1 MEQNTQ
7 SGGFWRS
14 LLSFIRLTRPL
25 FLLGVAIVYALGAG
39 IARYLG
45 VQIDWSTYLL
55 GQAWVTLLQLST
67 QYFNEYHNSPA
78 DQVNPNRTWLTG
90 GSGALGPG
98 KLPRRVAL
106 MAALVCLAFLAS
118 FTVLMISKVNP
129 APGAYIIMGLAF
141 LGAFFYSNP
150 PLSLEAS
157 GYGELTT
164 SVMVGFLVPAF
175 AFILQ
180 YGDLHRLVAMCAFP
194 LVAAQMAMLLAFDL
208 PDYSN
213 DMKFEKRTLMIRLGW
228 QNGMLLHNA
237 LILVV
242 YLLILVA
249 HALGFPNFATI
260 AGFLSLPV
268 GLFQIWQM
276 RSIASGG
283 RVNWNALT
291 IGGVAFFAALSYLLT
306 FAFWTH

>member
-1 MEQNTQ
+1 MTNQTSQ
-7 SGGFWRS
+7 DGWGRVVLRF
-14 LLSFIRLTRPL
+14 LQLTRPL

-45 VQIDWSTYLL
+45 MDINWNAYLL
-55 GQAWVTLLQLST
+55 GQAWVTLLQLSA
-67 QYFNEYHNSPA
+67 QYFNEYYNAPA

-98 KLPRRVAL
+98 KLPRNVAL

-118 FTVLMISKVNP
+118 LTVVVVSQLSP
-129 APGAYIIMGLAF
+129 PPEAFLIMGLAF
-141 LGAFFYSNP
+141 LGALFYSNP
-150 PLSLEAS
+150 PFSLESS

-180 YGDLHRLVAMCAFP
+180 YGEIHRLVAMCAFP
-194 LVAAQMAMLLAFDL
+194 LTAAHMAMLLALEL
-208 PDYSN
+208 PDYST
-213 DMKFEKRTLMIRLGW
+213 DLKFEKRTLMIRLGW
-228 QNGMLLHNA
+228 QNGMFLHN
-237 LILVV
+237 
-242 YLLILVA
+242 LLILSIYLLLLLA
-249 HALGFPNFATI
+249 RALGLPSFALI
-260 AGFLSLPV
+260 AGMLSLPL

-276 RSIASGG
+276 RQIANGA

-291 IGGVAFFAALSYLLT
+291 VGAVALFAALSYLLAY
-306 FAFWTH
+306 AFWTQ